1 VSGLFQNFCSKFYQS
16 SVSNVVV
23 CVPHTG
29 FYLQV
34 LRGDSDWHST
44 LCDSKGPTYQLDCE
58 PCAQAPWAQRVDLSW
73 QEAPGFAWQ
82 GSFVHQGTAL
92 CACNLETQQL
102 SFSKALSLR
111 LVRAFALSSSF
122 FVDLGK
128 QHCLL
133 NIKSSCYSV
142 FIVSPSDLWPF
153 CCHWIYYQSFFA
165 MLSYLAA
172 GLHCC
177 SIVLQTDRVLFEPA
191 NCAIDFRSSHFFSSD
206 YELICCLMV
215 EPCVRFGPSS
225 CAGFHRLPA
234 VSFQFWWLFWGCL
247 KAAWCIQMQT
257 VSTVICLEDRI
268 QFRVG
273 LHRILDHQ
281 LGVGSDES
289 PHE

>member
-1 VSGLFQNFCSKFYQS
+1 MSILGWLLVLCNTWAVWLWKEVIGLFQNFCSKFYQS

-23 CVPHTG
+23 CVLHTG

-34 LRGDSDWHST
+34 LWGDSHWHST

-58 PCAQAPWAQRVDLSW
+58 PCAQAPRAQRVDLSW

-111 LVRAFALSSSF
+111 LVRAFAVPSSF

-142 FIVSPSDLWPF
+142 FIVSPSNLWPS
-153 CCHWIYYQSFFA
+153 CCHWIRSSIINHFRLCWVTWQLVFTA
-165 MLSYLAA
+165 VVLCWKQID
-172 GLHCC
+172 CC
-177 SIVLQTDRVLFEPA
+177 LNQPTMPSI
-191 NCAIDFRSSHFFSSD
+191 FRSSHFLSFD
-206 YELICCLMV
+206 YDLICCLMV
-215 EPCVRFGPSS
+215 EPCVLFGPSS
-225 CAGFHRLPA
+225 CAGFHRLSA
-234 VSFQFWWLFWGCL
+234 VSFQFRWLF
-247 KAAWCIQMQT
+247 
-257 VSTVICLEDRI
+257 
-268 QFRVG
+268 
-273 LHRILDHQ
+273 
-281 LGVGSDES
+281 
-289 PHE
+289 